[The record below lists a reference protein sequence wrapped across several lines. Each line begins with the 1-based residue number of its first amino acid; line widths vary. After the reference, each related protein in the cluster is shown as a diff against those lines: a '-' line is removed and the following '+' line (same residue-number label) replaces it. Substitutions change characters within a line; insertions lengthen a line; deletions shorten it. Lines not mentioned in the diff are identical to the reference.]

1 MTDPAANALIAPS
14 MVLGPRDERGPL
26 STKVV
31 SVSIGLVTLGYIL
44 YYVGQGLWIEALANL
59 PLVVAAALSF
69 VFVRRQQSRLA
80 AHTIILA
87 CNLAV
92 FIGKSRFGEAV
103 HLENY
108 YWTTAALGILLFLP
122 RRPLDALLAV
132 AQPLCFMFIA
142 AHVPLHLVDEVVRIP
157 DETLQRINQ
166 WTHSAPFNALFIA
179 LVIHIVGER
188 RHQARIHEANRGIER
203 EHARARL
210 LRDVALIANEAQGL
224 MSALQQAAPL
234 LATALS
240 GDTSSV
246 ELLPALPTPPPRS
259 VSFETRHGMPR
270 LLVPIT
276 AGAPAE
282 RVVAA
287 IVVSGR
293 RLEPPDADRRADLT
307 SIARQLS
314 LVAERLHAQ
323 DELARTHAKMIT
335 SAKMA
340 ALGVM
345 AGGIAH
351 EINNPLAVL
360 QGYAAR
366 IRRAI
371 GEPDASRRIEE
382 AVSHVH
388 DTIARISRIVAGL
401 RAFARD
407 SEADPIEPSSVAAI
421 LADTLALS
429 SERFKSRGVVL
440 DVTTVDAELRCDCR
454 ATQICQVL
462 INLLNNA
469 FDAVEAAP
477 QRPDG
482 KRIAVR
488 VEADGA
494 WICFEVRDNGPG
506 VPEAI
511 RERLFEP
518 FFTTKPVGRGTG
530 LGLSISKGIVES
542 HGGTLGV
549 ESGEWGSAFVVRL
562 PRH

>member
-1 MTDPAANALIAPS
+1 MTDLAANALIAPS
-14 MVLGPRDERGPL
+14 AVLGPRDERGCT

-31 SVSIGLVTLGYIL
+31 SVSIGLITLGYVL
-44 YYVGQGLWIEALANL
+44 YYVGQGLWGEALANL
-59 PLVVAAALSF
+59 PLVVAAALAF
-69 VFVRRQQSRLA
+69 LFVRRRKSRLA
-80 AHTIILA
+80 AHTILLA

-92 FIGKSRFGEAV
+92 FVGKSRYGEAV
-103 HLENY
+103 HVENY

-122 RRPLDALLAV
+122 RHPRDALFAI
-132 AQPLCFMFIA
+132 AQPPFFMLLA
-142 AHVPLHLVDEVVRIP
+142 RHVPIHMLGEVASLP
-157 DETLQRINQ
+157 DETLRSINQ
-166 WTHSAPFNALFIA
+166 WTHSAPFNALFMA

-188 RHQARIHEANRGIER
+188 RHQARINEANRGIER

-234 LATALS
+234 LAAALS
-240 GDTSSV
+240 GDTWSV
-246 ELLPALPTPPPRS
+246 ELPAALPKPAPR
-259 VSFETRHGMPR
+259 VVTFETRQGMRR
-270 LLVPIT
+270 LLVPIV

-287 IVVSGR
+287 IVVAGR
-293 RLEPPDADRRADLT
+293 QLEAPDADRRADLA

-371 GEPDASRRIEE
+371 GEPDASQRIDE
-382 AVSHVH
+382 AVSHVN

-407 SEADPIEPSSVAAI
+407 SAADPIESSSVAAI

-429 SERFKSRGVVL
+429 SERLRSRGVVL
-440 DVTTVDAELRCDCR
+440 DVRPVEAGLRCDCR

-477 QRPDG
+477 PRPDG
-482 KRIAVR
+482 KRIAVHA
-488 VEADGA
+488 EADGA
-494 WICFEVRDNGPG
+494 WVCFEVRDNGPG
-506 VPEAI
+506 IPAAI

-542 HGGTLGV
+542 HGGTLAV